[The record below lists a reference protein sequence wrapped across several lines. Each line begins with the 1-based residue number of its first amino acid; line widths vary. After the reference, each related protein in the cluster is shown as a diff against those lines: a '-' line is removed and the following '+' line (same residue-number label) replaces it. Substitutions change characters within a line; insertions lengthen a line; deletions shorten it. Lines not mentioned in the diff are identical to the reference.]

1 MSDYTLPSNPTHTDL
16 GGGYTLHTTNLPGT
30 LSVQAPEAARAL
42 VADPLEA
49 AIAAAGLTVDKVLI
63 LPTVV
68 PGIAGARD
76 LADATS
82 PALTEATL
90 DIVVQEGQACVLL
103 LEETQRVDGA
113 EFTKYSWLVPDN
125 AHEFR
130 QAGAARDLAIPL
142 RFTIPI
148 RAQAR
153 AAAPGARGLGDVI
166 TKIKSLFFK
175 FTDTLLGPIIHGF
188 ARKWETQN
196 RPSFVRSFGPDDY
209 QNDDPNFPRLDDAG
223 WRRLSQGRAILFV
236 HGTFSTCG
244 TFSPLKP
251 AVIAELSR
259 RYGGRMFACNH
270 PTLTADPRENA
281 LAFLGSI
288 PDSVKLDVDI
298 VCHSRG
304 GLVARQIAA
313 LGRLQGSVT
322 VRRIV
327 FVGATNAG
335 TLLADPD
342 HMVDMIDRFTTIAKF
357 VPQGMASRI
366 LDALILAIK
375 VIGHGLLS
383 DLEGLAAMNP
393 SGEFIKALNV
403 SADDLAPDLFAI
415 ASDFEPKPG
424 TPFLSLARVE
434 DSTLDRVFENA
445 ANDLVVP
452 REGVFAKNGAPG
464 FPIAN
469 ARCLLFGPSDGV
481 IHTEFFSEART
492 GAQLLEWLEPT
503 SGTRALAPGLSLD
516 AFARTLDAFR
526 DHALAS
532 LAAKSRALGE
542 RGTHEGPTAAELE
555 ALRPHIVNL
564 SEGVFKDSHKFHTT
578 AGEVDAIVREHI
590 PRWAMTQPEGKPLRV
605 VVWAHGGLVG
615 ETLGLEIARK
625 HVQWW
630 KSNGVY
636 PLYFVWETGLFDAL
650 RAILESVARKI
661 PGLGTR
667 DLFDFTTDPLVQE
680 GVRALG
686 GVHVWGAMKDNAAL
700 ASAAQ
705 GGARYTAQ
713 RLLEL
718 TTNPALAS
726 RPVEFHAVGH
736 SAGSIFHSYFL
747 PMATEE
753 RLPKFKTLQLLA
765 PAITIADFEA
775 RLAKRIGADNG
786 AVASRAV
793 MYTMTKSFEEDDD
806 CIQIY
811 RKSLL
816 YLIHHALEPQRRTP
830 VLGLE
835 ISVRAAAASAT
846 MFGLNGAS
854 NAPGRVVWSVTDDGD
869 GNSSS
874 RSTSHGDFDDD
885 ALTMS
890 SVAANVLN
898 EPRARV
904 PYPGSARSVASRDVD
919 DGWPISNEWLAGVD
933 LSSIGPGFWQAGGG
947 AAVSAPSRSDAPI
960 AAPPSVPASRP
971 GASTPVTSGGRRRA
985 LCVGIDNYPPPNAL
999 TGCVKDTAIWASA
1012 LKANGFEQP
1021 RVLLNEVATHSTIV
1035 SALRELVLTST
1046 RGDVLVFQYSGHGTS
1061 VPDFDGDEA
1070 SGEDQAL
1077 VPVDFRDGAFL
1088 VDDDIRAIF
1097 NLLPDGVSLTAFID
1111 CCRSGTITRA
1121 FGGLS
1126 RDGTDPG
1133 AVRMLKPTNEWDD
1146 WMRAHQRF
1154 RNHVEATQPAT
1165 NSGRG
1170 LVDNNAMRWV
1180 NFSACRSNEAAM
1192 EHNGNGDFS
1201 VRATKLLT
1209 GDLPRFTHRTFQDAV
1224 IRAFTEPRQQEPQLD
1239 CPDAMRDSPLLAPIG

>member
-1 MSDYTLPSNPTHTDL
+1 MSDYTLPSNPTRTDL
-16 GGGYTLHTTNLPGT
+16 GGGYTLHTNGLPGT
-30 LSVQAPEAARAL
+30 LSVQAPEGARAL
-42 VADPLEA
+42 ETDPLDA
-49 AIAAAGLTVDKVLI
+49 AIADAGLTVDKVLI
-63 LPTVV
+63 LPIVHQR
-68 PGIAGARD
+68 IAGARD

-82 PALTEATL
+82 GAIPEATL

-103 LEETQRVDGA
+103 VEETQQVDGG
-113 EFTKYSWLVPDN
+113 EFTTYSWIVPDN
-125 AHEFR
+125 AHELR
-130 QAGAARDLAIPL
+130 EAGAGRDLAIPL
-142 RFTIPI
+142 RFTIPLRA
-148 RAQAR
+148 RAQAG
-153 AAAPGARGLGDVI
+153 APSGSRGLGDVV
-166 TKIKSLFFK
+166 KKVKSLFFK
-175 FTDTLLGPIIHGF
+175 VTDSLLGPIIHGF
-188 ARKWETQN
+188 ARKWETKN
-196 RPSFVRSFGPDDY
+196 RPGFTRTFGPDDY

-223 WRRLSQGRAILFV
+223 WRRLSQGRALLLV

-244 TFSPLKP
+244 SFSRLAPE
-251 AVIAELSR
+251 VVAELSR
-259 RYGGRMFACNH
+259 RYGGRTFAFNH

-281 LAFLGSI
+281 LAFLGSV
-288 PDSVKLDVDI
+288 PDSVKLDIDI

-313 LGRLQGSVT
+313 LGKLQGSVS

-342 HMVDMIDRFTTIAKF
+342 HIVAMIDRFTTIAKF
-357 VPQGMASRI
+357 VPEGMASKI
-366 LDALILAIK
+366 IDALILAIK

-393 SGEFIKALNV
+393 SGQFIKALNV
-403 SADDLAPDLFAI
+403 SGDVAPDLFAI

-434 DSTLDRVFENA
+434 DSTLDRVFADA

-464 FPIAN
+464 FPITN

-481 IHTEFFSEART
+481 IHTEFFSEPRT

-503 SGTRALAPGLSLD
+503 SATRALAPGLSID

-532 LAAKSRALGE
+532 LASNSRAL
-542 RGTHEGPTAAELE
+542 RGDQALTAAELD
-555 ALRPHIVNL
+555 ALRPHVVNL
-564 SEGVFKDSHKFHTT
+564 SEGTFKDSHKFHTT
-578 AGEVDAIVREHI
+578 SGEVDAIVREHI
-590 PRWAMTQPEGKPLRV
+590 PRWAMTQPDNKPLRI

-615 ETLGLEIARK
+615 EILGLQIARK
-625 HVQWW
+625 HVEWW

-636 PLYFVWETGLFDAL
+636 PLFFVWETGLFDAL

-700 ASAAQ
+700 ACAAQ

-736 SAGSIFHSYFL
+736 SAGSIFHSFFL
-747 PMATEE
+747 PMASEE

-775 RLAKRIGADNG
+775 RLAGRIGADNA

-793 MYTMTKSFEEDDD
+793 MYTMKRSFEEDDD
-806 CIQIY
+806 CINIY

-830 VLGLE
+830 VLGLD

-846 MFGLNGAS
+846 VFGINGAS
-854 NAPGRVVWSVTDDGD
+854 KAPGRVVWSVTDDGD

-874 RSTSHGDFDDD
+874 RSTSHGGFDDD
-885 ALTMS
+885 PLTMG
-890 SVAANVLN
+890 SVAANVLD

-904 PYPGSARSVASRDVD
+904 PYPGSIRSFASRDVG
-919 DGWPISNEWLAGVD
+919 DGWPISDEWLAGVD
-933 LSSIGPGFWQAGGG
+933 LSSVGFGFRPGNGSGP
-947 AAVSAPSRSDAPI
+947 VSAPPGSDVPMAR
-960 AAPPSVPASRP
+960 PPSMPAS
-971 GASTPVTSGGRRRA
+971 GRRRA
-985 LCVGIDNYPPPNAL
+985 LCVGINNYPPPNAL

-1012 LKANGFEQP
+1012 LKANGFEEP
-1021 RVLLNEVATHSTIV
+1021 RVLLDEVATHSTIV
-1035 SALRELVLTST
+1035 SALRELVLTSK

-1061 VPDFDGDEA
+1061 VPDLDGDEE
-1070 SGEDQAL
+1070 SGEDQAM

-1097 NLLPDGVSLTAFID
+1097 NLLPDGVNLTAFID

-1121 FGGLS
+1121 IGGLAV
-1126 RDGTDPG
+1126 DGTDPG
-1133 AVRMLKPTNEWDD
+1133 AVRMLKPTKEWDD

-1154 RNHVEATQPAT
+1154 RNHVEATQPALGG
-1165 NSGRG
+1165 GRG
-1170 LVDNNAMRWV
+1170 LVDNNTLRWV
-1180 NFSACRSNEAAM
+1180 NYSACRSNEAAM

-1201 VRATKLLT
+1201 VRATRLLT
-1209 GDLPRFTHRTFQDAV
+1209 GDLTKFSHRTFQDAI
-1224 IRAFTEPRQQEPQLD
+1224 IRAFTSPRQQEPQLD